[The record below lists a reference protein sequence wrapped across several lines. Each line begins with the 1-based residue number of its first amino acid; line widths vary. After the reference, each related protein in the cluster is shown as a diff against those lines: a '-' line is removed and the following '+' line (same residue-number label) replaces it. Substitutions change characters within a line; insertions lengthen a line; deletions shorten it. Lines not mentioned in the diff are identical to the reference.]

1 MQYSPAGLSVGEREV
16 ETVTS
21 RSDNLVGRG
30 VPAVADRHFQNQL
43 VPNLQI

>member
-1 MQYSPAGLSVGEREV
+1 MQYSPFELSVGEREV

-30 VPAVADRHFQNQL
+30 VATIFLADLRM
-43 VPNLQI
+43 P